1 MQQTLTISI
10 LIASAILAALAA
22 TVGMAGAVHMASRR
36 TQGYMHL
43 IFYFMLLMV
52 ALNNLLS
59 GRDLSSTVLS
69 FSGEPVVLARHP
81 FIAIAQ
87 PLVSL
92 LMLTAAAER
101 ILSHWLNRKKI
112 ASGSGSPV
120 MLATFLIFWIG
131 TVAIPAFLGAHPNVS
146 HDYLYSLVIGVAAV
160 LATETERDLTIK
172 GARNALFLFMAGG
185 LLLLPINP
193 ALVLDTSY
201 TQGFLPGVPRM
212 AGLAAH
218 AVSMGILAQ
227 LGLLC
232 LLARPYES
240 AWLQRLAWTLGL
252 LVLFL
257 AQSKTAW
264 IAFVLCSAC
273 IIGVRQGPLFWRRMN
288 NPLRPELGVVTVLAF
303 MATVMGIALLAMFGE
318 VGAKLGS
325 FFDSAQGAQLT
336 SLTGRDQIW
345 AIAYEEWQRNPVFGY
360 GPTLWDESFR
370 ASIAMPNATHAHNQ
384 FMDTLSRS
392 GTVGA
397 AALVLYVVVLLVL
410 SVRYAR
416 SSGGLTLAL
425 FTALLLRSISE
436 VPLLLFGYG
445 TELITQVLLLMA
457 IVAAASQAHQVKQAR
472 FSKNQAGIFQAPVM
486 SHRPAARSSAK
497 SRPIN
502 TRFSP

>member
-1 MQQTLTISI
+1 M
-10 LIASAILAALAA
+10 
-22 TVGMAGAVHMASRR
+22 
-36 TQGYMHL
+36 
-43 IFYFMLLMV
+43 
-52 ALNNLLS
+52 
-59 GRDLSSTVLS
+59 
-69 FSGEPVVLARHP
+69 
-81 FIAIAQ
+81 
-87 PLVSL
+87 
-92 LMLTAAAER
+92 
-101 ILSHWLNRKKI
+101 
-112 ASGSGSPV
+112 
-120 MLATFLIFWIG
+120 
-131 TVAIPAFLGAHPNVS
+131 
-146 HDYLYSLVIGVAAV
+146 IGVAAV

-212 AGLAAH
+212 AGLAVH

-240 AWLQRLAWTLGL
+240 AWLQRLAWILGL

-288 NPLRPELGVVTVLAF
+288 NPLRPELGMVTVLAF
-303 MATVMGIALLAMFGE
+303 MATVMGLALLAMFGE
-318 VGAKLGS
+318 IGAKLGS

-360 GPTLWDESFR
+360 GPTLWDEGFR

-445 TELITQVLLLMA
+445 TELITQILLLMA
-457 IVAAASQAHQVKQAR
+457 IVAAASQAHQVKQVR
-472 FSKNQAGIFQAPVM
+472 FSKNQTGVFQAPVA
-486 SHRPAARSSAK
+486 SHCPATVRSAK